1 MDRIAKIRR
10 EEKLYHD
17 QCYEKFALFEK
28 GSWLYK
34 PVQSVLDIIPYFRGV
49 EPLEVLDLGAGIGRN
64 SIPVAEAISV
74 GKGSVTCVDLLDS
87 AIEKL
92 SEYSKIYHVEDRIQA
107 VKQDI
112 GTYPIY
118 PNTYDFIIAVSSLEH
133 VRTESELDKVLH
145 GMKAGTKHKGIDC
158 IIINSEV
165 REVDIT
171 TGLDLEAQMEV
182 NLPTADM
189 INKLKKVYQSW
200 SVVKH
205 VVKPLEYT
213 IERQGKPVL
222 MTTNAI
228 TYVVK
233 KEAGL

>member
-1 MDRIAKIRR
+1 MDRIAKIRL

-17 QCYEKFALFEK
+17 HFYEKFALFEK

-34 PVQSVLDIIPYFRGV
+34 PVQTVLDIIPYFKGV
-49 EPLEVLDLGAGIGRN
+49 EPLEVLDLGAGVGRN
-64 SIPVAEAISV
+64 SIPIAEAISIRT
-74 GKGSVTCVDLLDS
+74 GCITCVDLLDS

-92 SEYSKIYHVEDRIQA
+92 KEYSKIYQVEDRIQV

-112 GTYPIY
+112 ATFQIK

-133 VRTESELDKVLH
+133 VRTESELDYVLH
-145 GMKAGTKHKGIDC
+145 GMAEGTKQKGINC

-165 REVDIT
+165 EEIDIK
-171 TGLDLEAQMEV
+171 TGLHLEAQMEV
-182 NLPTADM
+182 NLRTADM
-189 INKLKKVYQSW
+189 TNKLKKAYQSW
-200 SVVKH
+200 SVMKH

-222 MTTNAI
+222 MKTKAI

-233 KEAGL
+233 NDARL

>member
-1 MDRIAKIRR
+1 MDRITKIRY

-17 QCYEKFALFEK
+17 KCYKQYSLFEK

-34 PVQSVLDIIPYFRGV
+34 PVQTVLDIIPYFKGV
-49 EPLEVLDLGAGIGRN
+49 EPLEVLDLGAGVGRN

-74 GKGSVTCVDLLDS
+74 GRGSVTCIDLLDS
-87 AIEKL
+87 AIDKL
-92 SEYSKIYHVEDRIQA
+92 RKYSKTYRVEDRIQA

-112 GTYPIY
+112 ATYPIH
-118 PNTYDFIIAVSSLEH
+118 PNTYDFIIAISSLEH
-133 VRTESELDKVLH
+133 VRTEEELDQVLYK
-145 GMKAGTKHKGIDC
+145 MVDGTKSKGINC

-165 REVDIT
+165 KEKDIQSRSH
-171 TGLDLEAQMEV
+171 LEAQMEV
-182 NLPTADM
+182 NLSTTDM
-189 INKLKKVYQSW
+189 TKKLKKAYQSW
-200 SVVKH
+200 SIMKH

-233 KEAGL
+233 NDA

>member
-1 MDRIAKIRR
+1 MDRIAKIRL

-17 QCYEKFALFEK
+17 HCYEKFALFEK

-34 PVQSVLDIIPYFRGV
+34 PVQTVLNIIPYFKGV

-64 SIPVAEAISV
+64 SIPVAEAISI
-74 GKGSVTCVDLLDS
+74 GRGSVTCVDLLDS
-87 AIEKL
+87 AIDKL
-92 SEYSKIYHVEDRIQA
+92 RKYSKIYRVEDRIKA

-112 GTYPIY
+112 ATYPIY

-133 VRTESELDKVLH
+133 VRTESELDQVLFRMV
-145 GMKAGTKHKGIDC
+145 GGTKPNGINC

-165 REVDIT
+165 KEMDIQSRSH
-171 TGLDLEAQMEV
+171 LEAQMEV
-182 NLPTADM
+182 NLSTVDM
-189 INKLKKVYQSW
+189 TNKLKKVYKSW
-200 SVVKH
+200 SVVKQ

-233 KEAGL
+233 NDAWL